1 MNIKLKRLSSQGNA
15 KNLIQT
21 VPDEVIMR
29 TEEPLNKMDNNNL
42 VENPASRVY
51 TQEHKREN

>member
-51 TQEHKREN
+51 T